1 MLRNFI
7 PIVSERLTL
16 FVDVLLPVPIHQ
28 VFSYRVPLEFNEL
41 VQFGIRVIVPFG
53 KNKLLTGVIT
63 RVHQEIPTNYQAKYV
78 EYLLDESPIINI
90 KQFQFWNWISDY
102 YLAPIGDVMNAALPA
117 NFKLASETKI
127 ILHPEF
133 DQTIDQLDERD
144 AEIVEALTIR
154 EELDLKE
161 LSEIVG
167 IKTIQPIIKRLIDR
181 RIVISKEEINQRY
194 TPKTISCIVLNGN
207 YTNENELEIY
217 IAELEKQAK
226 NEKQVALLLF
236 LINEAM
242 QGGSL
247 MQPVPKKKFTD
258 AGLSVSTLNT
268 LEKKGILKTERFQI
282 DRLLTIS
289 KEELAFK
296 ALTLPQNTALE
307 EIRTAFET
315 KQVTLLH
322 GVTGS
327 GKTEIY
333 VQLIQEY
340 LDNGK
345 QVLFLLPEIALT
357 TQLIQRLSSYFGEQ
371 VGVYHSRFNQNER
384 VEIWNKVLQNDFK
397 QFRIIIGARSSVFL
411 PFQNLGL
418 IIVDEEHES
427 SFKQYDPSPRYNAR
441 DASIVLAN
449 LHEAKVLLGTATPSL
464 ETYYNAKN
472 GKFALVELL
481 ERYKGLKLPEVLCAD
496 LKSERRLKNMQSNFS
511 SFLVDEMREAFQKE
525 EQIILFQNRRG
536 YTPSW
541 TCEVCAW
548 TPKCTNC
555 DVSLTYHKFGNIL
568 KCHYCS
574 YTTAPIGTC
583 KACGSNRLKMNGFGT
598 EKVED
603 DLALIFPD
611 KVIKRLDLDTTRSK
625 NAYEEILDDFD
636 NRKIDVL
643 IGTQMVTKGL
653 DFDNVS
659 LVGILDADM
668 LLNRPDFRAYERS
681 YQLMSQVA
689 GRAGRKEKRGKVI
702 IQTANPDH
710 WVIQL
715 VQEHNY
721 QEFYKQEI
729 IERQLFFY
737 PPFYKMIGFTL
748 KHKDEN
754 EVARASIE
762 LGNALREIF
771 KERVLGPDSPLIKRI
786 QNLFLKEIRLKIER
800 TAPEKK
806 VKEKIKAI
814 IDQFYVKTENK
825 SVRVVIDV
833 DPL

>member
-1 MLRNFI
+1 M
-7 PIVSERLTL
+7 SERLTL

-28 VFSYRVPLEFNEL
+28 VFTYRVPFEFNEQ

-53 KNKLLTGVIT
+53 KNKLLTGIVT
-63 RVHQEIPTNYQAKYV
+63 RIHQEIPSNYQAKYV
-78 EYLLDESPIINI
+78 EYILDEQAIITE
-90 KQFQFWNWISDY
+90 KQFQLWNWIASY
-102 YLAPIGDVMNAALPA
+102 YLAPLGDVMNAALPA

-127 ILHPEF
+127 MLHPEF
-133 DQTIDQLDERD
+133 DVALDQLDERD
-144 AEIVEALTIR
+144 QEIVEALQIR

-167 IKTIQPIIKRLIDR
+167 IKTIQPVIKRLIER
-181 RIVISKEEINQRY
+181 RIVVSSEEINQRY
-194 TPKTISCIVLNGN
+194 TPKTISCVALAAPYDEEI
-207 YTNENELEIY
+207 ELSKF
-217 IAELEKQAK
+217 IASIEKQSK
-226 NEKQVALLLF
+226 NEKQVATLLF
-236 LINEAM
+236 LIKEAM
-242 QGGSL
+242 DTGEL
-247 MQPVPKKKFTD
+247 KTPIPKKK
-258 AGLSVSTLNT
+258 LLENNISVSTINT
-268 LEKKGILKTERFQI
+268 LEKKGIVKTERYQI
-282 DRLLTIS
+282 DRLLTKS
-289 KEELAFK
+289 KEASAFK
-296 ALTLPQNTALE
+296 SLTEPQSKALE
-307 EIRTAFET
+307 EIRQSFED
-315 KQVTLLH
+315 KNVTLLH

-384 VEIWNKVLQNDFK
+384 VEIWNKVLQNDFT
-397 QFRIIIGARSSVFL
+397 QFRIVIGARSSVFL

-427 SFKQYDPSPRYNAR
+427 SFKQFDPSPRYNAR
-441 DASIVLAN
+441 DASIVLGN
-449 LHEAKVLLGTATPSL
+449 LHQAKILLGTATPSI

-472 GKFALVELL
+472 GKFGLVELA
-481 ERYKGLKLPEVLCAD
+481 ERYKGLMLPEVQCAD
-496 LKSERRLKNMQSNFS
+496 LRSERKLKNMQSHFS
-511 SFLVDEMREAFQKE
+511 SFLIEEMREAFKKE

-541 TCEVCAW
+541 SCEICAW
-548 TPKCTNC
+548 TPRCTNC
-555 DVSLTYHKFGNIL
+555 DVSLTYHKHSNLL

-574 YTTAPIGTC
+574 FTTAPVGTC

-603 DLALIFPD
+603 DLAIIFPD
-611 KVIKRLDLDTTRSK
+611 KIIKRLDLDTTRTK

-689 GRAGRKEKRGKVI
+689 GRAGRKGKRGKVI
-702 IQTANPDH
+702 IQTSNPDH
-710 WVIQL
+710 WVIEL
-715 VQEHNY
+715 VQQHNY
-721 QEFYKQEI
+721 KQFYAQEI
-729 IERQLFFY
+729 IERENFFY
-737 PPFYKMIGFTL
+737 PPFFKMISFTL
-748 KHKDEN
+748 KNKEEHEVTRGAN
-754 EVARASIE
+754 EF
-762 LGNALREIF
+762 ALSLKNIF
-771 KERVLGPDSPLIKRI
+771 KERVMGPEFPLIKRI
-786 QNLFLKEIRLKIER
+786 QNQFLKEIKLKIER
-800 TAPEKK
+800 TAPERK
-806 VKEKIKAI
+806 VKERIKILMDEFYAKAG
-814 IDQFYVKTENK
+814 NK
-825 SVRVVIDV
+825 SIKIVVDV